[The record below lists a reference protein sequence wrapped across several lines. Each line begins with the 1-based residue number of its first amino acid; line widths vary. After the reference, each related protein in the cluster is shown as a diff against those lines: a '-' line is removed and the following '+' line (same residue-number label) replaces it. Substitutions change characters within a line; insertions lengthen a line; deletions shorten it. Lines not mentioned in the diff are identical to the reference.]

1 MDQSPQKA
9 IIIGLD
15 AATPELIDRFAAEG
29 RLPNIKKLIEKG
41 AYGSP
46 FPVMPTHTPVN
57 WTTISTGAWPGTH
70 GITGFSM
77 LQKGKSLDKPLSAF
91 DTRNVTAEFL
101 WSAAEKA
108 GKKSVLLKWGGPNFP
123 VSVSKGM
130 QVDGCFCVECIH
142 EICGPTKF
150 GAKDGPHTTGVT
162 IKKANGWANLPD
174 SGPEPLETHL
184 TFGVHGQTN
193 EANVLIFGRG
203 TKYDSICVG
212 AGKDGADSWFTISAG
227 EWSPWQ
233 KKHFTGP
240 AGGADAE
247 GGGVSGTFRI
257 KLLRI
262 EPDGSDISIF
272 CSQIMPTTGWTYPE
286 KTAQELTD
294 QVGPFLQ
301 RPGYI
306 QQDIVFGAWADY
318 DTLLEEME
326 YQHDWFAKSA
336 IYLLKNND
344 WDLFFLHTHAPDYIQ
359 DSLIREAEPLTASSP
374 EAAKRNIE
382 YVAGTYESCDRMVG
396 KIVDAFAA
404 DNPLII
410 IVSDHGCIG
419 FHSDNHASSIVKEI
433 LAENGFLFFKGQGG
447 SALDPG
453 SKPRHGS
460 EEIDWTRTKAVFHD
474 SIYIYMNVKGREPH
488 GVVDPSEYE
497 TIRDDII
504 NALRSFKDPRLG
516 GCPFSLVL
524 RSEDAEMFGLFGDRV
539 GDIIVAVKEGG
550 EYGEG
555 HGAVIPTAKYGI
567 SSLQSILI
575 MAGPGVQKGI
585 KLRRPFWLTD
595 VAPTI
600 AHLLE
605 IPAPQSMDGAVL
617 NEALIKR

>member
-1 MDQSPQKA
+1 MSQAPQKA

-15 AATPELIDRFAAEG
+15 AATPELVDRFVAEG
-29 RLPNIKKLIEKG
+29 RMPNIKKLIASG

-70 GITGFSM
+70 GVTGFSM
-77 LQKGKSLDKPLSAF
+77 LQKGKSLDEPLSAF

-101 WSAAEKA
+101 WNAAEKV
-108 GKKSVLLKWGGPNFP
+108 GKKSILLKWGGPNFP

-142 EICGPTKF
+142 EIFGPTKF
-150 GAKDGPHTTGVT
+150 GAKEAPHTTGIT
-162 IKKANGWANLPD
+162 IEKASGWRNLPD
-174 SGPEPLETHL
+174 SALEPLETHL
-184 TFGVHGQTN
+184 ALGAADRAL
-193 EANVLIFGRG
+193 EANVLIFGSG
-203 TKYDSICVG
+203 TQYDSICV
-212 AGKDGADSWFTISAG
+212 AAEKDAANSWFTISAG

-233 KKHFTGP
+233 KKQFSGS
-240 AGGADAE
+240 AGEAGSSD
-247 GGGVSGTFRI
+247 GTFRI
-257 KLLRI
+257 KLLGV

-286 KTAQELTD
+286 KTAQELTEH
-294 QVGPFLQ
+294 VGPFLQ

-318 DTLLEEME
+318 DTLLEEMD
-326 YQHDWFAKSA
+326 YQHDWYAKAA
-336 IYLLKNND
+336 IYLLENND

-374 EAAKRNIE
+374 DEAEKNIE
-382 YVAGTYESCDRMVG
+382 YIAETYESCDRMVG

-404 DNPLII
+404 DNPLIL

-419 FHSDNHASSIVKEI
+419 FHSDYHASSIVKDI
-433 LAENGFLFFKGQGG
+433 LTENGFLFFEGHGG

-460 EEIDWTRTKAVFHD
+460 EEVDWSRTKAVFHD
-474 SIYIYMNVKGREPH
+474 SIYIYMNVKGREPY

-497 TIRDDII
+497 NVRDDII
-504 NALRSFKDPRLG
+504 DALRSYKDPRLG
-516 GCPFSLVL
+516 SCPFSLIL
-524 RSEDAEMFGLFGDRV
+524 RSEDAEMFGLYGDRV
-539 GDIIVAVKEGG
+539 GDIVVAVKEGG

-555 HGAVIPTAKYGI
+555 HGTLIPTAKYGI
-567 SSLQSILI
+567 SSLSAILI
-575 MAGPGVQKGI
+575 MSGPGVQEGI
-585 KLRRPFWLTD
+585 KLQRPFWLTD

-600 AHLLE
+600 AHLLD
-605 IPAPQSMDGAVL
+605 IPAPDTMEGAVL
-617 NEALIKR
+617 NEALINRR